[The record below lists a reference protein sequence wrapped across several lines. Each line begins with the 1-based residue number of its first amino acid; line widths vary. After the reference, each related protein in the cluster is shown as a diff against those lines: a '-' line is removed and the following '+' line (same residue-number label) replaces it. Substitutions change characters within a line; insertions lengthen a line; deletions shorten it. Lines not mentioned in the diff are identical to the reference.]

1 MITINAPVHI
11 YIYIYIM
18 HTYVPDMDHLIV
30 QERIA
35 YSKTLKGRY
44 FDLVGHFF
52 SVYCVYKI
60 FIVSGDHVMLLWDR
74 VTPAYCVY
82 AVHH

>member
-1 MITINAPVHI
+1 
-11 YIYIYIM
+11 M
-18 HTYVPDMDHLIV
+18 HTYVPDMDHSIV

-60 FIVSGDHVMLLWDR
+60 FIVSGDHVMLLWDH